1 MANVLNPEP
10 ESITLNTTLEPT
22 TLEPATELEQPPFES
37 TSNPETAEV
46 VEVPA
51 LDADAPTEPV
61 AKAVPVEAAPAE
73 EIAPEIVAQAEPVV
87 EAKAEPVVAAAAE
100 PVVEAK
106 AEPVVA
112 AKAEPVVEAKA
123 EPVVEAKAE
132 PVVAAV
138 AETAAEIQAAPEAA
152 PPATAAAPVARAKAP
167 EHGLE
172 SMDDFSAA
180 LAAFEREQAA
190 EAAAVE
196 AYGDK
201 IVSGTVIKQTEKHL
215 VVDVGLKSEG
225 LVPLEQVLDHSGA
238 VRFNP
243 GDVIDVVIEREEPEG
258 GYLVSFERA
267 QRLRIW
273 DTIEK
278 AANDKTPM
286 TGTVISRV
294 KGGLTVDIGLKA
306 FLPGSQLEI
315 RPVRN
320 LDGYLGQQIEVRVIK
335 LNKKRGNVV
344 VSRKE
349 ILEEEQNA
357 KRSTTLEHL
366 GEGAILTG
374 TVKNLTDYGAFVDLG
389 GIDGLLH
396 ITDMSWGRLTHPRDL
411 VNVGDEIQ
419 VKVLKFDKDKQR
431 VSLGFKQ
438 LTPDPWLDASERYPV
453 GAHVKGRVL
462 SVTDYGAFVE
472 LEQGIEGLVH
482 LSEMTWSKRL
492 KHPSKLVKPGDE
504 VETVVLSVNP
514 ADRRIS
520 LGMKQLLENPWENLT
535 EKYPTGAVVE
545 GRVRN
550 LTDFGAFIEIEDG
563 IDGLVHVSNLSW
575 TKRVKHPSEIVK
587 KGEKVKAVVLGVE
600 PAEPASLAGHQAVA
614 ARRLGELLRLASG
627 GRRGPRQGAADGAIW
642 SLRRDRGGCRGSLPH
657 LRGRRRRRIEA
668 GDGPGARLQ
677 DHQDQRRGEE
687 GGLEPARHRPGGQPH
702 TGRALQGGY
711 SQASGLQLHHHARR
725 PDQLAQGRALSRF
738 PFRHQCTT
746 AALRGGRCCLDFV
759 FHSFSLCPASTLAS
773 ATPGVSFQV
782 KESSTMPRNVDA
794 RIPYSAEFQP

>member
-1 MANVLNPEP
+1 MPNVLNPEP
-10 ESITLNTTLEPT
+10 ESITLNTELETP
-22 TLEPATELEQPPFES
+22 TLEPATEPDSLSRIDQPLRES
-37 TSNPETAEV
+37 TSNTETAEV
-46 VEVPA
+46 AELNA
-51 LDADAPTEPV
+51 LDAAASTEPV
-61 AKAVPVEAAPAE
+61 A
-73 EIAPEIVAQAEPVV
+73 
-87 EAKAEPVVAAAAE
+87 
-100 PVVEAK
+100 
-106 AEPVVA
+106 
-112 AKAEPVVEAKA
+112 
-123 EPVVEAKAE
+123 
-132 PVVAAV
+132 
-138 AETAAEIQAAPEAA
+138 EAA
-152 PPATAAAPVARAKAP
+152 PPVETAHTQVSAQAAPAQPQLSAEEVPDLQASAEAATEAHVAEA
-167 EHGLE
+167 HGHE
-172 SMDDFSAA
+172 TADDFSAA
-180 LAAFEREQAA
+180 LAEFEREQAA

-201 IVSGTVIKQTEKHL
+201 LVTGTVIKQTDKHL
-215 VVDVGLKSEG
+215 VIDVGLKSEG
-225 LVPLEQVLDHSGA
+225 LVPIEQVQDHTGA
-238 VRFNP
+238 VKFQP
-243 GDVIDVVIEREEPEG
+243 GDQIDVVIEREEPEG
-258 GYLVSFERA
+258 GYLASYERA
-267 QRLRIW
+267 QRLRVW
-273 DTIEK
+273 DVIEK
-278 AANDKTPM
+278 AANDKTPVI
-286 TGTVISRV
+286 GTVVSRV

-320 LDGYLGQQIEVRVIK
+320 LDGYLGTQIEVRVIK

-366 GEGAILTG
+366 GEDAVLTG

-438 LTPDPWLDASERYPV
+438 LTPDPWLDATERYPV
-453 GAHVKGRVL
+453 GARVKGRVL

-520 LGMKQLLENPWENLT
+520 LGMKQLLDNPWENLT
-535 EKYPTGAVVE
+535 ERYPAGTIVE

-575 TKRVKHPSEIVK
+575 TKRVKHPSEVVK

-600 PAEPASLAGHQAVA
+600 PQN
-614 ARRLGELLRLASG
+614 RRLSLGIKQLQPDVWESFFATHKVGDVVHGKVLRTA
-627 GRRGPRQGAADGAIW
+627 QFGAFVEIAEGVEGLCHI
-642 SLRRDRGGCRGSLPH
+642 S
-657 LRGRRRRRIEA
+657 EA
-668 GDGPGARLQ
+668 GD
-677 DHQDQRRGEE
+677 E
-687 GGLEPARHRPGGQPH
+687 GGGPSKLETGLEHDFKIIKINVEEKKVGLSLRAVSGQEAS
-702 TGRALQGGY
+702 RAEVQDY
-711 SQASGLQLHHHARR
+711 KSENQN
-725 PDQLAQGRALSRF
+725 
-738 PFRHQCTT
+738 
-746 AALRGGRCCLDFV
+746 RGDRGDRGDRG
-759 FHSFSLCPASTLAS
+759 HKQP
-773 ATPGVSFQV
+773 VS
-782 KESSTMPRNVDA
+782 SSTTTLGDLINLRKNE
-794 RIPYSAEFQP
+794 R

>member
-1 MANVLNPEP
+1 MSNVLNPEP
-10 ESITLNTTLEPT
+10 ESITLNTEMETP
-22 TLEPATELEQPPFES
+22 TLEPATESEQPSFES

-46 VEVPA
+46 VELPA

-61 AKAVPVEAAPAE
+61 IKAEAVEAAPAE
-73 EIAPEIVAQAEPVV
+73 EIAPE
-87 EAKAEPVVAAAAE
+87 AAAQ
-100 PVVEAK
+100 
-106 AEPVVA
+106 
-112 AKAEPVVEAKA
+112 
-123 EPVVEAKAE
+123 
-132 PVVAAV
+132 
-138 AETAAEIQAAPEAA
+138 TEAA
-152 PPATAAAPVARAKAP
+152 PRAAAPPRAH

-172 SMDDFSAA
+172 SMDDFSEA

-201 IVSGTVIKQTEKHL
+201 VVSGTVIKQTEKHL
-215 VVDVGLKSEG
+215 VIDVGLKSEG
-225 LVPLEQVLDHSGA
+225 LVPLEQVLDHTGA

-258 GYLVSFERA
+258 GYLVSYERA
-267 QRLRIW
+267 QRLRVW
-273 DTIEK
+273 DSIEK

-286 TGTVISRV
+286 IGTVVSRV

-349 ILEEEQNA
+349 ILEEEQNN

-438 LTPDPWLDASERYPV
+438 LTPDPWLDAAERYPV

-520 LGMKQLLENPWENLT
+520 LGMKQLMENPWENLT
-535 EKYPTGAVVE
+535 DKYPTGAVVE

-600 PAEPASLAGHQAVA
+600 PQN
-614 ARRLGELLRLASG
+614 RRLSLGIKQLQPDVWESFFATHRVGDVVHGKVLRTA
-627 GRRGPRQGAADGAIW
+627 QFGAFVEIAEGVEGLCHI
-642 SLRRDRGGCRGSLPH
+642 S
-657 LRGRRRRRIEA
+657 EA
-668 GDGPGARLQ
+668 GDDGSTKL
-677 DHQDQRRGEE
+677 ET
-687 GGLEPARHRPGGQPH
+687 GLEHDFKIIKINVEEKKVGLSL
-702 TGRALQGGY
+702 RAVGHE
-711 SQASGLQLHHHARR
+711 ASR
-725 PDQLAQGRALSRF
+725 AQVENYKADVHKH
-738 PFRHQCTT
+738 P
-746 AALRGGRCCLDFV
+746 
-759 FHSFSLCPASTLAS
+759 
-773 ATPGVSFQV
+773 VS
-782 KESSTMPRNVDA
+782 SSTTTLGDLINWRKGE
-794 RIPYSAEFQP
+794 R

>member
-1 MANVLNPEP
+1 MPNVLNPEP
-10 ESITLNTTLEPT
+10 ESTTLNTELEMPTLD
-22 TLEPATELEQPPFES
+22 PATEPEQPLQES
-37 TSNPETAEV
+37 TSTPETAQTAV
-46 VEVPA
+46 SST
-51 LDADAPTEPV
+51 LDADALNHP
-61 AKAVPVEAAPAE
+61 
-73 EIAPEIVAQAEPVV
+73 
-87 EAKAEPVVAAAAE
+87 AAA
-100 PVVEAK
+100 
-106 AEPVVA
+106 
-112 AKAEPVVEAKA
+112 
-123 EPVVEAKAE
+123 
-132 PVVAAV
+132 
-138 AETAAEIQAAPEAA
+138 
-152 PPATAAAPVARAKAP
+152 
-167 EHGLE
+167 HGDVHGDHSFDSGE
-172 SMDDFSAA
+172 DFSAA
-180 LAAFEREQAA
+180 LEAFEREQAA

-201 IVSGTVIKQTEKHL
+201 VVTGTVIKQTEKHL
-215 VVDVGLKSEG
+215 VIDVGLKSEG
-225 LVPLEQVLDHSGA
+225 LLPLEQVVDHTGA
-238 VRFNP
+238 VKFQP
-243 GDVIDVVIEREEPEG
+243 GESIEVVIEREESEG
-258 GYLVSFERA
+258 GYLVSYEKA
-267 QRLRIW
+267 QRLRVW
-273 DTIEK
+273 DVIEK
-278 AANDKTPM
+278 AANEKTPVM
-286 TGTVISRV
+286 GTVVSRV
-294 KGGLTVDIGLKA
+294 KGGLTVDIGMKA

-357 KRSTTLEHL
+357 KRSKTMEHL
-366 GEGAILTG
+366 SEGAVLTG

-453 GAHVKGRVL
+453 GAHVHGRIL

-504 VETVVLSVNP
+504 VNTVVLSVNP

-520 LGMKQLLENPWENLT
+520 LGMKQLMENPWENLT
-535 EKYPTGAVVE
+535 ERYPAGTVVE

-575 TKRVKHPSEIVK
+575 TKRVKHPSEVVK

-600 PAEPASLAGHQAVA
+600 PQN
-614 ARRLGELLRLASG
+614 RRLSLGIKQLQPDVWESFFAAHRVGDVVHGKVLRTAQFGAFVEIAEGVEGLCHVSEAVGDDGS
-627 GRRGPRQGAADGAIW
+627 PAKLDQGVEHEFKIIKINVEEKKVGL
-642 SLRRDRGGCRGSLPH
+642 SLRSVGH
-657 LRGRRRRRIEA
+657 EA
-668 GDGPGARLQ
+668 S
-677 DHQDQRRGEE
+677 
-687 GGLEPARHRPGGQPH
+687 
-702 TGRALQGGY
+702 RATVESY
-711 SQASGLQLHHHARR
+711 KSDTHKH
-725 PDQLAQGRALSRF
+725 P
-738 PFRHQCTT
+738 
-746 AALRGGRCCLDFV
+746 
-759 FHSFSLCPASTLAS
+759 
-773 ATPGVSFQV
+773 VS
-782 KESSTMPRNVDA
+782 SSTTTLGDLINWKSER
-794 RIPYSAEFQP
+794 

>member
-1 MANVLNPEP
+1 MKTLCQVTWFAPGTRSQGLSAGGNRGMRATPSGKPYPSQEQRIPELAVMANVLNPET
-10 ESITLNTTLEPT
+10 ESITLNTELETP
-22 TLEPATELEQPPFES
+22 TLEPATELVQPPCES
-37 TSNPETAEV
+37 TSNPETAAV

-51 LDADAPTEPV
+51 LDADALTEPV
-61 AKAVPVEAAPAE
+61 AEAAPVEAAKVEAAVEAAPVAEAVAAPVVEAAAETAPVAEPVAEAAATQPEPA
-73 EIAPEIVAQAEPVV
+73 VQAEPVA
-87 EAKAEPVVAAAAE
+87 EAAPAAAA
-100 PVVEAK
+100 
-106 AEPVVA
+106 
-112 AKAEPVVEAKA
+112 
-123 EPVVEAKAE
+123 
-132 PVVAAV
+132 
-138 AETAAEIQAAPEAA
+138 
-152 PPATAAAPVARAKAP
+152 PAHEKAP

-201 IVSGTVIKQTEKHL
+201 IVSGTVLKQTEKHL

-225 LVPLEQVLDHSGA
+225 LVPLEQVLDHTGA
-238 VRFNP
+238 VKFQP

-258 GYLVSFERA
+258 GYLVSYERA
-267 QRLRIW
+267 QRLRVW
-273 DTIEK
+273 DVIEK
-278 AANDKTPM
+278 AAADKTPVM
-286 TGTVISRV
+286 GTVVSRV

-349 ILEEEQNA
+349 ILEEEQTS
-357 KRSTTLEHL
+357 KRSATLEHL
-366 GEGAILTG
+366 GEGAVLTG

-438 LTPDPWLDASERYPV
+438 LTPDPWLDATERYPV
-453 GAHVKGRVL
+453 GAHVHGRVL

-535 EKYPTGAVVE
+535 EKYPAGTVVE

-600 PAEPASLAGHQAVA
+600 PQN
-614 ARRLGELLRLASG
+614 RRLSLGIKQLQPDVWESFFAAHRVGDVVHGKVLRTA
-627 GRRGPRQGAADGAIW
+627 QFGAFVEIAEGVEGLCHI
-642 SLRRDRGGCRGSLPH
+642 S
-657 LRGRRRRRIEA
+657 EA
-668 GDGPGARLQ
+668 GD
-677 DHQDQRRGEE
+677 E
-687 GGLEPARHRPGGQPH
+687 GGGASKLETGLEHDFKIIKINVEEKKVGLSLRAVNGQEAS
-702 TGRALQGGY
+702 RAQVESYKAEG
-711 SQASGLQLHHHARR
+711 HKH
-725 PDQLAQGRALSRF
+725 P
-738 PFRHQCTT
+738 
-746 AALRGGRCCLDFV
+746 
-759 FHSFSLCPASTLAS
+759 
-773 ATPGVSFQV
+773 VS
-782 KESSTMPRNVDA
+782 SSTTTLGDLINWKSER
-794 RIPYSAEFQP
+794 

>member
-1 MANVLNPEP
+1 VAEQ
-10 ESITLNTTLEPT
+10 
-22 TLEPATELEQPPFES
+22 EQPSPES
-37 TSNPETAEV
+37 TSNPEAPKT
-46 VEVPA
+46 VEISA
-51 LDADAPTEPV
+51 LDADALTEPV
-61 AKAVPVEAAPAE
+61 AEVTPVAEATEEAAPAAE
-73 EIAPEIVAQAEPVV
+73 VATEVPAPPAPSAQAEPV
-87 EAKAEPVVAAAAE
+87 
-100 PVVEAK
+100 
-106 AEPVVA
+106 
-112 AKAEPVVEAKA
+112 
-123 EPVVEAKAE
+123 
-132 PVVAAV
+132 
-138 AETAAEIQAAPEAA
+138 AETPAPAKSA
-152 PPATAAAPVARAKAP
+152 ARAEHGQP
-167 EHGLE
+167 EHSLE
-172 SMDDFSAA
+172 HMDDFSAA
-180 LAAFEREQAA
+180 LEAFEREQAA

-201 IVSGTVIKQTEKHL
+201 IVSGTVIKQTDKHL
-215 VVDVGLKSEG
+215 VIDVGLKSEG
-225 LVPLEQVLDHSGA
+225 LVPLEQVLDHTGA
-238 VRFNP
+238 VKFQP
-243 GDVIDVVIEREEPEG
+243 GDTIDVVIEREEPEG
-258 GYLVSFERA
+258 GYLASYERA
-267 QRLRIW
+267 QRLRVW

-278 AANDKTPM
+278 AAADKTPIM
-286 TGTVISRV
+286 GTVVSRV
-294 KGGLTVDIGLKA
+294 KGGVTVDIGLKA

-357 KRSTTLEHL
+357 KRSGTLEQL
-366 GEGAILTG
+366 SEGAILTG

-419 VKVLKFDKDKQR
+419 VKVLKFDKEKQR

-438 LTPDPWLDASERYPV
+438 LTPDPWLDATERYPV
-453 GAHVKGRVL
+453 GARVHGRVL

-492 KHPSKLVKPGDE
+492 KHPSKLVKPADE
-504 VETVVLSVNP
+504 VDTVVLSVNP

-535 EKYPTGAVVE
+535 EKYPAGTIVE

-600 PAEPASLAGHQAVA
+600 PQN
-614 ARRLGELLRLASG
+614 RRLSLGIKQLQPDVWESFFATHRVGDQVHGKVLRTAQFGAFVEIAEGVEGLCHISEAGED
-627 GRRGPRQGAADGAIW
+627 AATKLETGLEHEFRIIKINVEEKKVGL
-642 SLRRDRGGCRGSLPH
+642 SLRAIGQ
-657 LRGRRRRRIEA
+657 EA
-668 GDGPGARLQ
+668 SR
-677 DHQDQRRGEE
+677 
-687 GGLEPARHRPGGQPH
+687 
-702 TGRALQGGY
+702 
-711 SQASGLQLHHHARR
+711 SQVESYK
-725 PDQLAQGRALSRF
+725 
-738 PFRHQCTT
+738 
-746 AALRGGRCCLDFV
+746 
-759 FHSFSLCPASTLAS
+759 
-773 ATPGVSFQV
+773 
-782 KESSTMPRNVDA
+782 KESHKAPVSSSTTTLGDLINLRKSE
-794 RIPYSAEFQP
+794 RSEQ